1 MQLKSTIVIKN
12 VNEDV
17 VFALDLADSEDRYY
31 KFEGVSSAFLKLIN
45 AHTSE
50 EKIIEEILK
59 TYEDCTPEQIKKDL
73 ESLRLK
79 LQSLNFLL
87 E

>member
-31 KFEGVSSAFLKLIN
+31 KFEGVSSSFLKLIN
-45 AHTSE
+45 AQTSE